1 MQVRARSPGMSYRLD
16 LPDMAT
22 EHPTCPTAGPRR
34 LTGDETRSAF
44 LAFFAARGHQRVRSS
59 PVVLANDP
67 TLLFVNAGMNQ
78 FKDVFTGA
86 ERRDT
91 SRATTVQKVI
101 RAGGKHNDID
111 EVGRT
116 ARHHT
121 FFEMLGNFSFGDYFK
136 REAIQLAWDLLVHEW
151 QLPVERLWFT
161 VHHTDDDAA
170 GLWQD
175 VGAAPE
181 RVLRFG
187 DEDNFWEMGP
197 TGPCGPC
204 SEVHYFL
211 GDDLA
216 ENTAEKVN
224 GDSEDNLEI
233 WNLVFMQYDRAG
245 DGTLTDL
252 PDPSIDTGMGLE
264 RVASVLQGV
273 RSNFDTDLLRPLVD
287 FVAEESGRAYDA
299 DSEDGMSM
307 RVIADHARTA
317 AVMITDGVFPGNE
330 GRAYVLRKIL
340 RRALWHA
347 RRLELSPPWF
357 SRATDVAI
365 DMLGPTYPE
374 LVQARDAV
382 RASVTGEERLF
393 ESTLTSG
400 IRRLDEAIA
409 RSRDGVLAG
418 ADAFVLYDTY
428 GLRADLIGYIASS
441 RGVTVDWDGF
451 EAALDE
457 QRRRARRSWHDAA
470 DTPGAAAHAELDEQ
484 LASEFVGYE
493 HGEVTGATVLAVL
506 AGGKRVAALETGQ
519 RGELVLDRTPFYGQS
534 GGQVGD
540 TGVLESDALLAR
552 VTDAF
557 RTRGQ
562 HVLHQVSVEA
572 GRVAPGDR
580 VDARIDAERR
590 RAIRS
595 NHTATHLLHAALR
608 DVLGPHV
615 RQAGSLVAPD
625 RLRFDFTHFEPVTD
639 VEQAELERLVNR
651 EVILDVP
658 VTTAELPL
666 EQALETGA
674 MALFGERYRDPVR
687 VVGIDEFS
695 RELCGGTHVAAT
707 GEIGSLKVVSS
718 ESVAAGVRRIEAVTQ
733 LASLERFQQASRAV
747 ERAARRLGVDA
758 DAVPERIEGLQA
770 SLQEAERETAAL
782 KLRLATRDD
791 GGGAGGGGAT
801 WTDAGDGVQV
811 LAREVDDLQAGQ
823 RRDLAESLL
832 HKVSD
837 GVVVLGWGGD
847 GKAGLLVR
855 VADHLVDRLD
865 ARTLVNRLAAHIGG
879 RGGGQPRLAEAGGRE
894 AGKLAEALA
903 SAPDTVAEQLAGD
916 AA

>member
-1 MQVRARSPGMSYRLD
+1 MASEHSTSPPAS
-16 LPDMAT
+16 T
-22 EHPTCPTAGPRR
+22 GPRR
-34 LTGDETRSAF
+34 MGGDETRSAF
-44 LAFFAARGHQRVRSS
+44 LDFFAARGHQRVRSS
-59 PVVLANDP
+59 PVVLAADP
-67 TLLFVNAGMNQ
+67 TLLFVNAGMVQ

-86 ERRDT
+86 ERRET

-116 ARHHT
+116 PRHHT

-136 REAIQLAWDLLVHEW
+136 QEAIQLAWDLLVHEW

-161 VHHTDDDAA
+161 VHDSDDDAA
-170 GLWQD
+170 RLWEA

-187 DEDNFWEMGP
+187 DKDNFWEMGP

-204 SEVHYFL
+204 SEIHYFV

-216 ENTAEKVN
+216 ENTADKVN
-224 GDSEDNLEI
+224 ADSEDNLEI
-233 WNLVFMQYDRAG
+233 WNLVFMQYDRAE

-252 PDPSIDTGMGLE
+252 PNPSIDTGMGLE

-287 FVAEESGRAYDA
+287 FVAEESGRPYDA
-299 DSEDGMSM
+299 ASEDGMSM
-307 RVIADHARTA
+307 RVIADHARCA

-347 RRLELSPPWF
+347 RRLELPTPWF
-357 SRATDVAI
+357 ARATDKAI

-374 LVQARDAV
+374 LEQARDAV

-393 ESTLTSG
+393 ESTLNSG
-400 IRRLDEAIA
+400 IGRLDEAIA
-409 RSRDGVLAG
+409 RSQDGILAG
-418 ADAFVLYDTY
+418 EDAFLLYDTY
-428 GLRADLIGYIASS
+428 GMRSDLIGYIAEN
-441 RGVTVDWDGF
+441 RGVRVDWDGF
-451 EAALDE
+451 ETALEE
-457 QRRRARRSWHDAA
+457 QRARARRSWHDAA
-470 DTPGAAAHAELDEQ
+470 DKPGGAEAHAELDEQ
-484 LASEFVGYE
+484 LASEFVGYD
-493 HGEVTGATVLAVL
+493 HDEVAGATVLAVL
-506 AGGKRVAALETGQ
+506 AGGQRVEALESGQ
-519 RGELVLDRTPFYGQS
+519 QGELVLDRTPFYGQA

-540 TGVLESDALLAR
+540 TGVLESDTSLAR
-552 VTDAF
+552 VTDAV

-562 HVLHQVSVEA
+562 IVLHQVSVEE
-572 GRVAPGDR
+572 GRLAPGDR
-580 VDARIDAERR
+580 VDARIDGERR
-590 RAIRS
+590 RSIRA

-608 DVLGPHV
+608 EVLGPHV

-625 RLRFDFTHFEPVTD
+625 RLRFDFTHFEPVTEA
-639 VEQAELERLVNR
+639 EQDALEQLVNR
-651 EVILDVP
+651 EIVLDVP
-658 VTTAELPL
+658 VGTAELAL

-674 MALFGERYRDPVR
+674 MALFGEKYRDPVR
-687 VVGIDEFS
+687 VVAVDDFS
-695 RELCGGTHVAAT
+695 KELCGGTHVAAT
-707 GEIGSLKVVSS
+707 GQIGSLKIVSS

-733 LASLERFQQASRAV
+733 LAALERFQRASRAV

-758 DAVPERIEGLQA
+758 DAVPERIESLQG

-782 KLRLATRDD
+782 RLRLAT
-791 GGGAGGGGAT
+791 GGAGGGDAGSWA
-801 WTDAGDGVQV
+801 DAGDGVQV
-811 LAREVDDLQAGQ
+811 LARPVEDLQAGQ

-832 HKVSD
+832 HKVPD

-855 VADHLVDRLD
+855 VADHLVGRLD
-865 ARTLVNRLAAHIGG
+865 ARELVNELAGRIGG
-879 RGGGQPRLAEAGGRE
+879 RGGGQPRLAEAGGRDPD
-894 AGKLAEALA
+894 GLADALG
-903 SAPDTVAEQLAGD
+903 SAQAVVAERLAPPS
-916 AA
+916 A